1 MLTHVMKVQ
10 TEITHSYDKV
20 KDDFDIKF
28 FKTDID
34 PYDILNEDFDYEWF
48 IDEKIKFKTEQKRF
62 EKDFSF

>member
-34 PYDILNEDFDYEWF
+34 PYDILNEDVDYE
-48 IDEKIKFKTEQKRF
+48 
-62 EKDFSF
+62 